1 MGPTASG
8 KTDLAVELREAL
20 GGELISVDSALVYRG
35 MDIGTAKP
43 GAEVLRRAPH
53 RLIDICDPV
62 ESYSAA
68 DFCSDAR
75 EAMAEIAA
83 SDRVPILVGGTMMY
97 FNALVQGMATMPPA
111 DPLVRERLEA
121 RLEIDGAGVLHSEL
135 ERLDPEAAQRMHPN
149 NRQRL
154 IRALEVHELTG
165 KPISAFW
172 THAGQDPD
180 QALDD
185 FPYRVTALAL
195 SPGDRKLLHE
205 RIRLRFYGML
215 EQGFIEEVRALHG
228 RGDLSPELPS
238 MRCVGYRQIWDYLEG
253 ETGYTEMVERGLA
266 ATRQLAK
273 RQLTWLRRWGQAH
286 WLDTAQD
293 APVIIALKILRG
305 TATFKR

>member
-35 MDIGTAKP
+35 MDVGTAKP
-43 GAEVLRRAPH
+43 DAQVLRRAPH
-53 RLIDICDPV
+53 RLIDICDPA

-75 EAMAEIAA
+75 AAMAEIAA
-83 SDRVPILVGGTMMY
+83 NDRVPILVGGTMMY

-111 DPLVRERLEA
+111 DPTVRERLEM
-121 RLEIDGAGVLHSEL
+121 RLEAEGAQALHHEL
-135 ERLDPEAAQRMHPN
+135 ARVDREAAERMHPN

-172 THAGQDPD
+172 THAGVEPD
-180 QALDD
+180 QALAD
-185 FPYRVTALAL
+185 FPYRVTPLAL

-205 RIRLRFYGML
+205 RIRVRFHSML
-215 EQGFIEEVRALHG
+215 EQGFIEEVRDLRA

-253 ETGYTEMVERGLA
+253 KTGYTEMIERGLA

-273 RQLTWLRRWGQAH
+273 RQLTWLRRWKQAQ
-286 WLDTAQD
+286 WLDTAEQVPVD
-293 APVIIALKILRG
+293 AALKILDG
-305 TATFKR
+305 TATFKP

>member
-8 KTDLAVELREAL
+8 KTDLAIALREAL

-43 GAEVLRRAPH
+43 DAEVLRRAPH
-53 RLIDICDPV
+53 RLIDICDPA

-75 EAMAEIAA
+75 DAMAEITAG
-83 SDRVPILVGGTMMY
+83 DRVPILVGGTMMY
-97 FNALVQGMATMPPA
+97 FNALVQGMATMPAA
-111 DPLVRERLEA
+111 DPEVRGRLEA
-121 RLEIDGAGVLHSEL
+121 RLESEGAQALHEEL
-135 ERLDPEAAQRMHPN
+135 ARVDAEAAERMHPN

-180 QALDD
+180 QALAD
-185 FPYRVTALAL
+185 FPYRLTALAL
-195 SPGDRKLLHE
+195 SPGDRALLHE
-205 RIRLRFYGML
+205 RIRARFQSML
-215 EQGFIEEVRALHG
+215 ERGFIEEVRAL
-228 RGDLSPELPS
+228 RARNDLSLELPS

-253 ETGYTEMVERGLA
+253 KSGYTEMAERGMA

-273 RQLTWLRRWGQAH
+273 RQLTWLRRWKQAH
-286 WLDTAQD
+286 WLDAD
-293 APVIIALKILRG
+293 EPKPLDIALKIVQG
-305 TATFKR
+305 TATFDQ